1 MKFELVDD
9 RGQLYSNLNIGLV
22 ERPVVQT
29 INSYL
34 NGNLCNLVL
43 NAEGKDLK
51 SKEQRLVKICDIPE
65 FFSLVE

>member
-9 RGQLYSNLNIGLV
+9 RGQLYSFNIGLV